1 MHLEKIDIQGF
12 KSFANKE
19 TLIFPSP
26 EKDNKGITAVVGP
39 NGAGKSNVVDAVR
52 WVLGEQSLK
61 LLRGKKSEDV
71 IFHGSTDR
79 SRLGMA
85 EVTLHI
91 NNHDKVIPIE
101 YSEIMLTRRIYRNG
115 ESEYLINKG
124 KAKLSEIIMLLAKA
138 NFGQKSFSIV
148 GQGMI
153 DYILQAG
160 VKERKDFF
168 DEAVGVK
175 QYQIK
180 RHQTI
185 NNLNRTGVNLGQ
197 IHITLKELE
206 PRVRLLSRQ
215 AKKLEKRQ
223 ELKKKLTDLQI
234 AYYSNLYFKLN
245 NNIKRVNNDLGGKNK
260 DDKEISEGLLE
271 LQKKL
276 AVFAKESDRDEIFNK
291 LKDEF
296 DLYNDKKNNLV
307 KELNFLKGEINIEYK
322 KEGKLDLAW
331 ITQSKDE
338 LKTGIYKITKEL
350 EYLKGEETSTNKKL
364 KSANY
369 SLQEVNKKLNDIKKH
384 IELSSNKTTA
394 SVDKDWKKLIEKIIN
409 DQQKL
414 IESLEIAEKKEDF
427 IKLKESALQIK
438 SLLKQ
443 LKDGENKDN
452 QGKDAKEKIY
462 LAELTESQNNLI
474 DSKNNFS
481 IDINSLEI
489 KLNITK
495 EKIKMASTRLT
506 EKEDELKKINKE
518 LSVNEFRDKN
528 EKLKEYQ
535 KKEKYTEKQLEE
547 IEDKSKDIKNKL
559 DNFNKTE
566 QEKKDRVFSLQ
577 DKIQEQQLRLSRS
590 KGKINELLI
599 ELTKYET
606 KKEDLTREVREELE
620 STNKLDKNKLGEEV
634 DLDKI
639 YKLKKQL
646 ELIGGIDP
654 ETITEYKE
662 TKERYEFL
670 VNQVED
676 LEQTSEK
683 LDKIIADLDKIIKK
697 QFDESFGK
705 INNKF
710 NSYFKVL
717 FDGGE
722 AKLIKSFRKIKET
735 EIEINEE
742 TGEEEEKEILIRQ
755 EMEIEIQAAPH
766 GKKLKDIHILSGGEK
781 SLTSIALICAII
793 SINPSPFVILD
804 EVDAALDEAN
814 SIRFSDIL
822 RDLSNK
828 TQFITITHN
837 RATMEVAKILYGV
850 TMQEKGISKVLSIG
864 LEDAKAKAAR

>member
-19 TLIFPSP
+19 TLIFPDP
-26 EKDNKGITAVVGP
+26 ENGNKGITAVVGP

-185 NNLNRTGVNLGQ
+185 NNLNRTSINLDQ

-223 ELKKKLTDLQI
+223 ELKKKLTDLQVT
-234 AYYSNLYFKLN
+234 YYSNLYFKLD
-245 NNIKRVNNDLGGKNK
+245 NNIKRVNNELGGKNK
-260 DDKEISEGLLE
+260 TDKEISEGLLS

-291 LKDEF
+291 LKNEF

-307 KELNFLKGEINIEYK
+307 KELTFLKGEINIEYK

-338 LKTGIYKITKEL
+338 LKTSITKIKQEL
-350 EYLKGEETSTNKKL
+350 EYLRVEERSTEKKL
-364 KSANY
+364 KSATDN
-369 SLQEVNKKLNDIKKH
+369 LRGVNKKLEDIKKH
-384 IELSSNKTTA
+384 IDLSSQKTTD
-394 SVDKDWKKLIEKIIN
+394 SDDKDWQELIEKIIN

-414 IESLEIAEKKEDF
+414 IEAIETAEDKEDF
-427 IKLKESALQIK
+427 IKLKEAATQIK
-438 SLLKQ
+438 NLLKQ
-443 LKDGENKDN
+443 LKSGEIKGNQEEGVKNK
-452 QGKDAKEKIY
+452 IH
-462 LAELTESQNNLI
+462 LAQLTESQNNLI
-474 DSKNNFS
+474 NSKNSFL

-489 KLNITK
+489 KLNITR
-495 EKIKMASTRLT
+495 EKIKMASTNLR
-506 EKEDELKKINKE
+506 EKEDSLEKIKKE
-518 LSVNEFRDKN
+518 LSVSEFRDKN

-535 KKEKYTEKQLEE
+535 EKEKIAEKKLQE
-547 IEDKSKDIKNKL
+547 IDEKSKSIKNKL

-566 QEKKDRVFSLQ
+566 QEKKDKVFSLQ
-577 DKIQEQQLRLSRS
+577 DKIQEQQLKLSRS
-590 KGKINELLI
+590 KSQINELLI

-606 KKEDLTREVREELE
+606 KKEDLIRETKEELE
-620 STNKLDKNKLGEEV
+620 SISKLDKNKLGEEI

-646 ELIGGIDP
+646 ALIGGIDP
-654 ETITEYKE
+654 ETIEEYKE

-670 VNQVED
+670 INQVQD

-683 LDKIIADLDKIIKK
+683 LDKIISDLDKIIKK
-697 QFDESFGK
+697 QFDEAFVK

-717 FDGGE
+717 FDDGE

-735 EIEINEE
+735 ELAINEE
-742 TGEEEEKEILIRQ
+742 TGEEEQKEILVRE

-814 SIRFSDIL
+814 SIRFSEIIQ
-822 RDLSNK
+822 DLSHK

-837 RATMEVAKILYGV
+837 RATMEVAKVLYGV
-850 TMQEKGISKVLSIG
+850 TMQEKGVSKVLSIG
-864 LEDAKAKAAR
+864 LEDARAKAAR

>member
-1 MHLEKIDIQGF
+1 MHLEKIEIQGF

-19 TLIFPSP
+19 TLVFPKP
-26 EKDNKGITAVVGP
+26 EQGNKGITAVVGP

-71 IFHGSTDR
+71 IFHGSTER

-85 EVTLHI
+85 EVTLFI

-101 YSEIMLTRRIYRNG
+101 YSELILTRRLYRNG

-124 KAKLSEIIMLLAKA
+124 KAKLNEIIMLLAKA

-180 RHQTI
+180 RHQTL
-185 NNLNRTGVNLGQ
+185 NNLNRTKLNLDQ

-223 ELKKKLTDLQI
+223 EIKKKLTDLQVT
-234 AYYSNLYFKLN
+234 YYSNLYFSLDD
-245 NNIKRVNNDLGGKNK
+245 NIKRVNKNLEEK
-260 DDKEISEGLLE
+260 RRVDKEIGEHLLT
-271 LQKKL
+271 LQKQL
-276 AVFAKESDRDEIFNK
+276 AVFAKESNRDEIFNK
-291 LKDEF
+291 LKDDF
-296 DLYNDKKNNLV
+296 DLYNDKKNNLL
-307 KELNFLKGEINIEYK
+307 KELTFLKSEINVEYK

-331 ITQSKDE
+331 ITQNKDD
-338 LKTGIYKITKEL
+338 LKNDINKTNQDL
-350 EYLKGEETSTNKKL
+350 AYLKEEKESTG
-364 KSANY
+364 
-369 SLQEVNKKLNDIKKH
+369 KKLNSAKASLEEVDKKLEDIKKY
-384 IELSSNKTTA
+384 IEISSQKSTTNE
-394 SVDKDWKKLIEKIIN
+394 DKDWKDLIEKIIE

-414 IESLEIAEKKEDF
+414 IEALERAENKEDF
-427 IKLKESALQIK
+427 IKLKEKALQIK
-438 SLLKQ
+438 NLLKE
-443 LKDGENKDN
+443 LKENK
-452 QGKDAKEKIY
+452 AKNNKEEGVKEQIE
-462 LAELTESQNNLI
+462 LAELTENQNNLI
-474 DSKNNFS
+474 GSKNSFS

-495 EKIKMASTRLT
+495 EKIKLAANRLQ
-506 EKEDELKKINKE
+506 EKKESLEKIKRE
-518 LSVNEFRDKN
+518 LSASEFSDKN
-528 EKLKEYQ
+528 KKLKEYQ
-535 KKEKYTEKQLEE
+535 EKERGAEKKLQEIDEKINT
-547 IEDKSKDIKNKL
+547 IKNKI
-559 DNFNKTE
+559 DGFNKAE
-566 QEKKDRVFSLQ
+566 QDKKDKVFNLQ
-577 DKIQEQQLRLSRS
+577 DQLQEQQLKLNKS
-590 KGKINELLI
+590 KSQINELLI

-606 KKEDLTREVREELE
+606 KKEDLVREVKEELK
-620 STNKLDKNKLGEEV
+620 SVSKLDQNRQREEV
-634 DLDKI
+634 DIDKI

-662 TKERYEFL
+662 TKERHEFL
-670 VNQVED
+670 DEQVLD
-676 LEQTSEK
+676 LEQTSIK
-683 LDKIIADLDKIIKK
+683 LEKIIEDLDKIIKK
-697 QFDESFGK
+697 QFDEAFVK
-705 INNKF
+705 INKKF
-710 NSYFKVL
+710 NSYFKIL

-722 AKLIKSFRKIKET
+722 TRLIKSFRKIKET
-735 EIEINEE
+735 ESELNEE
-742 TGEEEEKEILIRQ
+742 TGEEEQKEVIVKQ

-814 SIRFSDIL
+814 SIRFSEIIQ
-822 RDLSNK
+822 DLSHK

-837 RATMEVAKILYGV
+837 RSTMEVAKVLYGV
-850 TMQEKGISKVLSIG
+850 TMQERGISKVLSIG
-864 LEDAKAKAAR
+864 LEDAKSSASR